1 MRKPKKERRNTG
13 ERRWGL
19 AAEYPVRDCNGIQV
33 ISDRRNMPD
42 RRLDNTTLEERQWM
56 FAGMPTTE
64 IE

>member
-1 MRKPKKERRNTG
+1 MERRNTG

-19 AAEYPVRDCNGIQV
+19 EAEFPVKDCQGILV
-33 ISDRRNMPD
+33 LAERRAIPD

-56 FAGMPTTE
+56 FAGMPTAE

>member
-1 MRKPKKERRNTG
+1 MKKIKQERRNTG
-13 ERRWGL
+13 DRRWGL
-19 AAEYPVRDCNGIQV
+19 AAEFPVRDSEGIQV
-33 ISDRRNMPD
+33 ITERRYMPD

>member
-1 MRKPKKERRNTG
+1 MKKIKQERRNTG
-13 ERRWGL
+13 DRRWGL
-19 AAEYPVRDCNGIQV
+19 AAEFPVRDCDGIQV
-33 ISDRRNMPD
+33 ISERRYMPD